1 MSDVS
6 SFIRRGNSNSET
18 INKLQALITPLAF
31 ADPEDDSLKERIIL
45 SSPRRLRTL
54 TSSTGLDIT
63 TSSTATRKR
72 TSTSLTIVPDTS
84 SPSTFPVSPS
94 TVGTL
99 DFDISKKY
107 GAGAR
112 FDGTQY
118 ITIPD
123 NNQFDLSLPYF
134 TMAFWFKTTNGGTQ
148 TIYNKSNF
156 NFDQDHCSVC
166 ADFSDDY
173 NTEPDTTTE
182 PGLQIR
188 FESNKDRDFCNTC
201 TDFDGSYSTS
211 SFNDRIRVVISDG
224 TNLLDSTVDTGDIS
238 DGNWHSIVLVSQD
251 SISDYCTSC
260 TDYSDDYATVTS
272 PVITVYVD
280 KVSKG
285 TMDHS
290 SITGDLSNS
299 QNAIIGAENTSFEN
313 PLVGDLAI
321 FEYDATNWTT
331 ANITSYHDDGR
342 INVTS
347 QKLAFYLV
355 GNDSTVDTLDKVY

>member
-6 SFIRRGNSNSET
+6 TFVRRGQSNSET

-31 ADPEDDSLKERIIL
+31 ADPEADSLKERVIL
-45 SSPRRLRTL
+45 SSPIRLRTL

-63 TSSTATRKR
+63 ASSTATRTR
-72 TSTSLTIVPDTS
+72 TSSSLTIVPDTS

-99 DFDISKKY
+99 DFNIPKKY
-107 GAGAR
+107 GSGAR
-112 FDGTQY
+112 FNGTQY
-118 ITIPD
+118 ITTPD
-123 NNQFDLSLPYF
+123 NDQFDLTLPYF
-134 TMAFWFKTTNGGTQ
+134 TMAFWFKSTNGGSQ
-148 TIYNKSNF
+148 TIYNKGEF
-156 NFDQDHCSVC
+156 AFDQDYCSVC
-166 ADFSDDY
+166 TDFSDDY
-173 NTEPDTTTE
+173 SISEDTTTV

-188 FESNKDRDFCNTC
+188 LESNAVEDFCSSC
-201 TDFDGSYSTS
+201 TDFDSSHSTS
-211 SFNDRIRVVISDG
+211 THNDRVRVVISDG
-224 TNLLDSTVDTGDIS
+224 TNLVDTTIDTGTIF
-238 DGNWHSIVLVSQD
+238 DGNWHSIILVSQD

-260 TDYSDDYATVTS
+260 TDFSDDYASVST
-272 PVITVYVD
+272 PVITAYID
-280 KVSKG
+280 KVSRG
-285 TMDHS
+285 TIDHS

-299 QNAIIGAENTSFEN
+299 LNAIIGAQDTSLTD

-342 INVTS
+342 IPVLS
-347 QKLAFYLV
+347 QKLAFYFV

>member
-6 SFIRRGNSNSET
+6 SFIRRGHSNSET
-18 INKLQALITPLAF
+18 INKLQAIITPLAF
-31 ADPEDDSLKERIIL
+31 ADPEADSLKERIIL

-54 TSSTGLDIT
+54 TASTGLDIT

-72 TSTSLTIVPDTS
+72 TSTSLTIIPDTS

-99 DFDISKKY
+99 DFDIAKKY

-156 NFDQDHCSVC
+156 NFDQDFCSVC

-188 FESNKDRDFCNTC
+188 FESNKERDFCNTC

-211 SFNDRIRVVISDG
+211 TFNDRIRVVISDG

-260 TDYSDDYATVTS
+260 TDYSDDYATVSS

-299 QNAIIGAENTSFEN
+299 QNVIIGAENTSFHN
-313 PLVGDLAI
+313 PFIGDLAI